1 MLKLSHLRRARRSL
15 TRVCA
20 DLSAVVLLTAIAAP
34 AADWPTFGH
43 DSQRSGWAAEER
55 TLSAANVS
63 GLELKWKTKVKN
75 ESYSLSA
82 LTPPVA
88 AGNVSTVKG
97 VKNVVYVS
105 GIGGTVFALE
115 TETGEVVWSHS
126 LPTHTTPKPGGF
138 QGTFL
143 CPNGIT
149 ATPVIDR
156 HTETL
161 YELSADGLLY
171 GLDLGSGRPRFA
183 PIQFVPPFSKMLS
196 LNLSGSTIY
205 TTLTQGCGG
214 ALSGIYSIDI
224 SDPHRPVI
232 REALFSNTDTAGLWG
247 RGGAVIGANGRVYGN
262 TADGKF
268 NMQLGDYSNT
278 VISVSQ
284 HQLDA
289 IDYYLPPNWVY
300 LDKKD
305 LDLGATSPTYFGWKG
320 RNLIAAASKEAV
332 IYLLDADSL
341 GGKDHQTALYT
352 SPKLGNASDICCAGL
367 GIWGAMSTA
376 RDAQGRTWLY
386 VPMGGPIAPTAPL
399 FPLANGDAPH
409 GSVMAFLVMEDPKTQ
424 KPVLD
429 PQWISGDF
437 NIPDPSAIANGV
449 LFALA
454 TGENANQHGG
464 EAQRFKNTQPA
475 VLRALDAYTGKEL
488 FNSGSAFTTW
498 VHFSGL
504 AVSNGQV
511 FAVDHDSNVYCFGL
525 KAPASR

>member
-1 MLKLSHLRRARRSL
+1 MSKLPRL
-15 TRVCA
+15 TTVILLA
-20 DLSAVVLLTAIAAP
+20 TAVAQG
-34 AADWPTFGH
+34 ADWPTFGH
-43 DSQRSGWAAEER
+43 DPQRSGWAAEER

-63 GLELKWKTKVKN
+63 TLQLKWKSKVKN

-82 LTPPVA
+82 LTPPVVA
-88 AGNVSTVKG
+88 ANVSTAMG

-115 TETGEVVWSHS
+115 TESGEVVWSRN
-126 LPTHTTPKPGGF
+126 LPTHTMPKPGAF

-156 HTETL
+156 RTETL

-196 LNLSGSTIY
+196 LNLSGNTIY
-205 TTLTQGCGG
+205 TTLAQGCGG
-214 ALSGIYSIDI
+214 AFSGIYSIDV
-224 SDPHRPVI
+224 SDPHRPVV
-232 REALFSNTDTAGLWG
+232 RDAVFSNTDTAGLWG
-247 RGGAVIGANGRVYGN
+247 RSGAVIGNNGRIYGN

-268 NMQLGDYSNT
+268 NTQSGDYSNT
-278 VISVSQ
+278 VISVSL
-284 HQLDA
+284 HELDS
-289 IDYYLPPNWVY
+289 IDYFLPPNWAY

-305 LDLGATSPTYFGWKG
+305 LDLGATSPTYFGWKA

-341 GGKDHQTALYT
+341 GDKDHQTALYT
-352 SPKLGNASDICCAGL
+352 SPKLGNASDICCSGL

-386 VPMGGPIAPTAPL
+386 VPMGGPIASTAPP
-399 FPLANGDAPH
+399 FPLTNGDAPH
-409 GSVMAFLVMEDPKTQ
+409 GSIMAFVVVEDPKTQ

-437 NIPDPSAIANGV
+437 NIPDPSIIANGV

-454 TGENANQHGG
+454 TGENPVQRGG

-488 FNSGSAFTTW
+488 FNSGSTFSTW

-504 AVSNGQV
+504 AISNGQV

-525 KAPASR
+525 KPADSKK

>member
-1 MLKLSHLRRARRSL
+1 MLPLRLSRFIA
-15 TRVCA
+15 
-20 DLSAVVLLTAIAAP
+20 VLLFTAPFARP
-34 AADWPTFGH
+34 ADWPTFGH
-43 DSQRSGWAAEER
+43 DAQRSGWAAEER
-55 TLSAANVS
+55 VLSASNAAT
-63 GLELKWKTKVKN
+63 LELKWKTKVKN

-82 LTPPVA
+82 LTTPVV
-88 AGNVSTVKG
+88 AGNVSTGKG
-97 VKNVVYVS
+97 VKNVVYVA
-105 GIGGTVFALE
+105 GIGGTIFAIE
-115 TETGEVVWSHS
+115 TETGEVVWSHT

-156 HTETL
+156 RTETL
-161 YELSADGLLY
+161 YEISGDGMLY

-183 PIQFVPPFSKMLS
+183 PFQFVPPFSKMMS
-196 LNLSGSTIY
+196 LNRSGSTIY
-205 TTLTQGCGG
+205 TSLAQGCGG
-214 ALSGIYSIDI
+214 AISGIYSADVA
-224 SDPHRPVI
+224 DPHHPVI
-232 REALFSNTDTAGLWG
+232 RQALFSNTDTAGIWG
-247 RGGAVIGANGRVYGN
+247 RGGPVLGTNGRVYGN

-268 NMQLGDYSNT
+268 NTQSGDYSNT
-278 VISVSQ
+278 VISISAAE
-284 HQLDA
+284 LDG

-341 GGKDHQTALYT
+341 GAKDHQTALYT
-352 SPKLGNASDICCAGL
+352 SPKLGNAGDICCTGL

-386 VPMGGPIAPTAPL
+386 VPIGGPIAPTAPQ
-399 FPLANGDAPH
+399 FPMTNGDNAH
-409 GSVMAFLVMEDPKTQ
+409 GSIMAFTVVDDPATQ
-424 KPVLD
+424 KPVLQ

-437 NIPDPSAIANGV
+437 NIPDPSVIANGV

-454 TGENANQHGG
+454 TGENANQMGG
-464 EAQRFKNTQPA
+464 EKKRFEHTQPA
-475 VLRALDAYTGKEL
+475 VLKALDAYTGKEL
-488 FNSGSAFTTW
+488 FNSGTAFATW

-504 AVSNGQV
+504 AISDGRL

-525 KAPASR
+525 KAPEPKK